1 MEFGHMESLS
11 YICGMKLFNRHTHP
25 LSNAVM
31 KITKDK
37 TYPFAQEKTSCTNG
51 YCKVTKV
58 RKMDNK
64 CLVDVEVILTR
75 DENPKFHKT
84 EEGRIKSR
92 EASIRYDIK
101 GSELRTYLKIV
112 GISEFKVG
120 KIKIV

>member
-1 MEFGHMESLS
+1 MESLT
-11 YICGMKLFNRHTHP
+11 YICGMKLFNRHIHP
-25 LSNAVM
+25 LSQAVM

-58 RKMDNK
+58 RKIDNK
-64 CLVDVEVILTR
+64 CLVDVEVILTT

-84 EEGRIKSR
+84 EQGRIKSR
-92 EASIRYDIK
+92 ETSIRYDIK
-101 GSELRTYLKIV
+101 SSELRTYLKIV

-120 KIKIV
+120 KIKII